1 MQHPS
6 KALCNCT
13 TKGCSVCRQHDLEW
27 KLTRLSLDHDLT
39 TWWGTLWTLDQSI
52 EQSCWRIS
60 WNILKLSI
68 EQWTQWIQWIQW
80 SLEISFISQ
89 QALFGEPVRDSK
101 AESIWKIHP
110 LGKRLHSTH
119 QSPNLH
125 SPARRIPEACSLL
138 RCFATKSS
146 SSAWDALLIF
156 RQEVSGPEFN
166 MSSIC
171 KRLKF
176 EILQDPDQL

>member
-6 KALCNCT
+6 KVLCNCT

-68 EQWTQWIQWIQW
+68 GQWIQWIQW

-89 QALFGEPVRDSK
+89 PGTVWRTSQGLQGTELLENPRAGQTASFDPPISQSAQPCPEDPGGLFLAAVLCHQ
-101 AESIWKIHP
+101 IIQLC
-110 LGKRLHSTH
+110 LGCAPYFQTGI
-119 QSPNLH
+119 QY
-125 SPARRIPEACSLL
+125 E
-138 RCFATKSS
+138 
-146 SSAWDALLIF
+146 
-156 RQEVSGPEFN
+156 
-166 MSSIC
+166 
-171 KRLKF
+171 
-176 EILQDPDQL
+176 